1 MTSAKRLDN
10 DYLYVEPSAQTRL
23 ADRPQSI
30 GLSMDV
36 CNNIIQTS
44 MVCQTNAV
52 SRLCDSVAPKF

>member
-30 GLSMDV
+30 GLSMDIR
-36 CNNIIQTS
+36 NNIIQTS
-44 MVCQTNAV
+44 MVCQTNARGAV
-52 SRLCDSVAPKF
+52 H